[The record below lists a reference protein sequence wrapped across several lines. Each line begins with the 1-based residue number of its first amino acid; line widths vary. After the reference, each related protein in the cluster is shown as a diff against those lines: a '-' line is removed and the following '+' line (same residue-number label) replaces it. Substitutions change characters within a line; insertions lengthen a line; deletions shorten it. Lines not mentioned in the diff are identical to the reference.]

1 MKKIFENPYAELYD
15 ISDEIPYTIFGYWK
29 GLWLLEDTEA
39 MRALC
44 FPFDYIK
51 EHGIKVMITDYR
63 YLEIVPVETDE
74 WLQSEWFPT
83 VVKNGLLA
91 EIVIDSTSS
100 IFGKLSVNVMYENV
114 NQLTGLFTPL
124 VSSFEQAKEL
134 AQTFI
139 QDLEQKKQQ

>member
-15 ISDEIPYTIFGYWK
+15 ISDEIPHTIFGYWK
-29 GLWLLEDTEA
+29 GLWLLEDQEA
-39 MRALC
+39 MRALR

-74 WLQSEWFPT
+74 WLQNEWFPT

-91 EIVIDSTSS
+91 EIVIDASS
-100 IFGKLSVNVMYENV
+100 NIFGKLSVDVMYENV
-114 NQLTGLFTPL
+114 NQVTGLLTPTAN
-124 VSSFEQAKEL
+124 SFEQAKDL
-134 AQTFI
+134 AQAFI
-139 QDLEQKKQQ
+139 HNLGKEEK